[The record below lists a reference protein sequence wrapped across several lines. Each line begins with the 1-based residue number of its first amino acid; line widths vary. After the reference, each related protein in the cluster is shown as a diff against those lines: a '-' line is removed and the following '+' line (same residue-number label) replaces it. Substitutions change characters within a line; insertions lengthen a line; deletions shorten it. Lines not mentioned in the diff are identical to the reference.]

1 MSVIC
6 PKCQADNPDTQRFCG
21 NCATQLPIS
30 EEIPPSTKTMEAPK
44 EELTTG
50 TAFAG
55 RYQVIEEL
63 GKGGMGKVYKA
74 YDTKVKE
81 KIALKLI
88 RPEIANDK
96 KTIERFSNELK
107 LARKIRHKNVCGM
120 FDLGEER
127 GTHYITMEFVPGEDL
142 RSSIRRFGQL
152 PIKKSISIAKQICE
166 GLAEAHRF
174 GVVHRDLK
182 SNNIMIDNEGN
193 VRIMDFGIARSLSG
207 KGITGTGVMIGTPEY
222 MSPEQVEGKD
232 VDQRSDIYSLGI
244 ILYEMVTGQV
254 PFEGDSPFA
263 VGIKHK
269 SETPTAPKQ
278 INAQIPESL
287 ENIILRC
294 LEKDKKLRYQS
305 CEELLDHLTS
315 TAHDLE
321 TAVGDIVNPFKAVK
335 SRRKRVV
342 VLAGALSVILAIVAV
357 WFVVN
362 HSRSR
367 WSKDEALAEIEE
379 FVSKDHYWEAFLLAS
394 EAESHVPDDPTLG
407 KLWEKLSGRLSAIS
421 TPPGADVYI
430 RGYSAEREAW
440 QHIGKT
446 PLDKARVPRGV
457 LHWKLESPGYET
469 YETVGAFLYYS
480 RQEIRRFV
488 LEEHDSAIPGMVRI
502 PEKDLFVDFEGYPT
516 SKSYP
521 SPSYHI
527 DRYEVTNE
535 SFKKFI
541 DFGGHQNPDYWKH
554 EFVKN
559 GQVLTWEKAMAEFC
573 DQSGRPGPAT
583 WKGGTYP
590 KGQEKYPVTGVCWHE
605 AAAYAEFVGKS
616 LPTIYHWFGAIDAL
630 LAPHINPMSNFE
642 SNGPMPVGHYPGVGP
657 YGLWDMAGNVREWC
671 WNNTEDF
678 RFILGGAWKDPGY
691 MYTLPNAQSP
701 FDRSA
706 VNGFRCAKYS
716 GEEKEILEQLKRPY
730 ALPDKGEEAKIE
742 HVSDDIF
749 HIYKSQYRYDKS
761 PLNARVE
768 AIDES
773 PEYWKVETI
782 SYNSAEDDERILT
795 YLFMPKNA
803 KPPYQAVVYF
813 PGAGVLGHPTSDSIQ
828 VSISDF
834 IIMSGRAVAYPVYKG
849 THERSAGFNF
859 PTAGTQRY
867 VEYEIQLVHEVQRTL
882 DYLETRDDINSDKI
896 AFWGF
901 SWGARLGPII
911 LAVEDRI
918 QLGLLLSGGLY
929 IRKIQPV
936 INEALFAPRVK
947 VPVLMINGKY
957 DYDFQFGTG
966 QKALFDLLGTK
977 AEDKEHFV
985 LDSGH
990 NVFATHREQATKKV
1004 LEWLD
1009 RYLGRVN

>member
-1 MSVIC
+1 MAVIC
-6 PKCQADNPDTQRFCG
+6 PKCQMENPDTQRHCG
-21 NCATQLPIS
+21 HCGTRLPIS
-30 EEIPPSTKTMEAPK
+30 EEIPSFTKTMEAPK
-44 EELTTG
+44 GELTTG

-55 RYQVIEEL
+55 RYQIIEEL
-63 GKGGMGKVYKA
+63 GKGGMGKVYKV
-74 YDTKVKE
+74 YDTKIKE

-88 RPEIANDK
+88 KPEIANDK
-96 KTIERFSNELK
+96 KSIERFSNELK

-207 KGITGTGVMIGTPEY
+207 KGITGTGVVIGTPEY

-244 ILYEMVTGQV
+244 VLYEMVTGRV
-254 PFEGDSPFA
+254 PFEGDTAFTI
-263 VGIKHK
+263 GMKHK
-269 SETPTAPKQ
+269 SEKPTAPKQ
-278 INAQIPESL
+278 LNAQIPESL
-287 ENIILRC
+287 ERLILKC
-294 LEKDKKLRYQS
+294 LEKDKKFRYQN
-305 CEELLDHLTS
+305 CEDLLNHLKS
-315 TAHDLE
+315 TAKDLE
-321 TAVGDIVNPFKAVK
+321 TTSSGIIKPPISAG
-335 SRRKRVV
+335 SRRKRVAV
-342 VLAGALSVILAIVAV
+342 FAGAFFVLLAAFVA
-357 WFVVN
+357 WLVVN
-362 HSRSR
+362 TFRSD
-367 WSKDEALAEIEE
+367 WSKDKALAEIEGL
-379 FVSKDHYWEAFLLAS
+379 VGKDKYWEAFLLAS
-394 EAESHVPDDPTLG
+394 EAESHIPDDPTLG
-407 KLWEKLSGRLSAIS
+407 KLREKLSGRLSVIS
-421 TPPGADVYI
+421 TPQGADVYI

-446 PLDKARVPRGV
+446 PLDEARIPRGV

-480 RQEIRRFV
+480 SQEIRRFV
-488 LEEHDSAIPGMVRI
+488 LEEKYSAIPGMARI
-502 PEKDLFVDFEGYPT
+502 SEKELFVDFEGYPT

-541 DFGGHQNPDYWKH
+541 DFGGYQNPDYWKH
-554 EFVKN
+554 EFIKN

-590 KGQEKYPVTGVCWHE
+590 KGQEKYPVTGVCWYE

-616 LPTIYHWFGAIDAL
+616 LPTIYHCFGAIDAL
-630 LAPHINPMSNFE
+630 LAPYINPMSNFE
-642 SNGPMPVGHYPGVGP
+642 SSGPMPVGHYPGVGP

-671 WNNTEDF
+671 WNKMEDF

-691 MYTLPNAQSP
+691 MYTLPNTQSP
-701 FDRSA
+701 FDRSP

-730 ALPDKGEEAKIE
+730 ALPDKGEEANIE
-742 HVSDDIF
+742 QVSDDIF
-749 HIYKSQYRYDKS
+749 NIYKSQYRYDKS

-768 AIDES
+768 ATDES

-782 SYNSAEDDERILT
+782 SYNSAKDDERILT
-795 YLFMPKNA
+795 YLFIPKNV

-813 PGAGVLGHPTSDSIQ
+813 PGAGVFGHPTSASIQ
-828 VSISDF
+828 IKIVDF

-849 THERSAGFNF
+849 THERSVGFNY

-918 QLGLLLSGGLY
+918 QLGLFLSGGLY

-936 INEALFAPRVK
+936 INEALFVPRVK

-957 DYDFQFGTG
+957 DYDFQLGTG
-966 QKALFDLLGTK
+966 QKFLFDLLGTR
-977 AEDKEHFV
+977 AEEKEHFV

-1009 RYLGRVN
+1009 RYLGRVF